1 MANINEVMFVKNP
14 NNCLRFTD
22 PLQQLGTK
30 RFTKARWDEATK
42 AYNLDFLVPK
52 PKSDSGV
59 EVVGSEA
66 GESIDLNNTDG
77 EEDDEED
84 EKDYAPSKGI
94 DRDVEMKGGDKRQA
108 DEGYEEFNDD
118 QANWSMK
125 DVGKGAYSGGLND
138 NEWNDWQ

>member
-1 MANINEVMFVKNP
+1 VKGAPPTNFPKAPKGLPIDFYDVGWFNSKLPAQGQKMANINEVMFVKNP

-84 EKDYAPSKGI
+84 DEDYPPAKALTA
-94 DRDVEMKGGDKRQA
+94 MLK
-108 DEGYEEFNDD
+108 
-118 QANWSMK
+118 
-125 DVGKGAYSGGLND
+125 
-138 NEWNDWQ
+138 